1 MKIWKKTLAIK
12 SLSHITKAYIFYL
25 YQNTAEK
32 KKKEQWVGEQQEK
45 SDSGLQLKPIDQPN
59 APASSHLT

>member
-32 KKKEQWVGEQQEK
+32 KKKEQWVGEQ
-45 SDSGLQLKPIDQPN
+45 
-59 APASSHLT
+59 